1 MNKIFKKTKYN
12 LKEIFFKIFL
22 KSLKTTNIEKREE
35 WLKKTLKKIPD
46 GSRILDAGAGEQQY
60 RCFCTHLNYVAQ
72 DFAQYDGKGNDAGL
86 QMGNWNQ
93 SNLDIISDI
102 TAIPEPD
109 ASFDAIMCVEV
120 LEHLTDPIKAIHEFA
135 RLLKPGGRLILTA
148 PFCSLTHFAPFHF
161 YSGFNRYF
169 YQKWLKELGFD
180 IVEIVSNGNYFE
192 FLQQEIMRLNLMSLE
207 YATKAKSLSM
217 IEYFA
222 IWKILRTLK
231 RLSKNDNGSNEV
243 LCYGYHVLAT
253 KR

>member
-1 MNKIFKKTKYN
+1 M
-12 LKEIFFKIFL
+12 KEFFFKIFL

-35 WLKKTLKKIPD
+35 WLKKTLKKIPN
-46 GSRILDAGAGEQQY
+46 GSRILDAGAGELQY
-60 RCFCTHLNYVAQ
+60 KIFCEHLNYVSQ
-72 DFAQYDGKGNDAGL
+72 DFCRYDGMGDGSGL
-86 QMGNWNQ
+86 QTRSWNN
-93 SNLDIISDI
+93 SKADIKCDIITI
-102 TAIPEPD
+102 TEPD
-109 ASFDAIMCVEV
+109 ASFDVIMCVEV
-120 LEHLTDPIKAIHEFA
+120 IEHLPEPIKAIQEFA
-135 RLLKPGGRLILTA
+135 RLLKPGGHLILTA

-192 FLQQEIMRLNLMSLE
+192 FLQQEIMRLNLMSRE

-231 RLSKNDNGSNEV
+231 RFSKNDNGSNEV

>member
-1 MNKIFKKTKYN
+1 MNI
-12 LKEIFFKIFL
+12 
-22 KSLKTTNIEKREE
+22 R
-35 WLKKTLKKIPD
+35 
-46 GSRILDAGAGEQQY
+46 
-60 RCFCTHLNYVAQ
+60 
-72 DFAQYDGKGNDAGL
+72 
-86 QMGNWNQ
+86 
-93 SNLDIISDI
+93 
-102 TAIPEPD
+102 
-109 ASFDAIMCVEV
+109 
-120 LEHLTDPIKAIHEFA
+120 
-135 RLLKPGGRLILTA
+135 
-148 PFCSLTHFAPFHF
+148 CSLTHFAPFHF

-180 IVEIVSNGNYFE
+180 IVEIVPNGNYFE